1 MAFTNPSSVNE
12 NKIFKLVHDN
22 ILELSKRTK
31 YSNFS
36 IIKKHPTNNKLKE
49 LQAKYFIPQIG
60 KATYNVA
67 FICQRFHA

>member
-12 NKIFKLVHDN
+12 NKIFKLTHDN

-36 IIKKHPTNNKLKE
+36 ILKKHSTNNKLKE

>member
-22 ILELSKRTK
+22 IFELSKRAK

-36 IIKKHPTNNKLKE
+36 ILKKHPTNNKLKE